1 MEELVMNV
9 QKLLNDNRLYA
20 DVYNDG
26 AFLKVDVSGDWK
38 HEHLRCDWLIKDNF
52 KVLLNGEEVTE
63 SDGSDCYASTHI
75 YLIEIM

>member
-1 MEELVMNV
+1 MNEIIEKI

-26 AFLKVDVSGDWK
+26 VFIKVDVSGDWK

-63 SDGSDCYASTHI
+63 SDDSDCYVSTHI
-75 YLIEIM
+75 YLLEM